1 MNESWRVMYG
11 LQAVLQ
17 KLSIAV
23 WLRAHGKFVRPELTM
38 KQRQELKECFEL
50 IDADGSGGY
59 FRNIEQ
65 FIYLFIYFLIIS
77 TQAYNPHHF
86 VYVDSLHLI
95 CN

>member
-1 MNESWRVMYG
+1 
-11 LQAVLQ
+11 
-17 KLSIAV
+17 
-23 WLRAHGKFVRPELTM
+23 M

-65 FIYLFIYFLIIS
+65 FIYFVISLHKLIIL
-77 TQAYNPHHF
+77 NHF

>member
-1 MNESWRVMYG
+1 MNESWRVIYG

-23 WLRAHGKFVRPELTM
+23 WLRAHGKFVRPELTV

-59 FRNIEQ
+59 FRIIEK
-65 FIYLFIYFLIIS
+65 FIYLFSDIS
-77 TQAYNPHHF
+77 TQAYNAYHF
-86 VYVDSLHLI
+86 VYVGGMYLI